1 MEELNKFLTE
11 VIHNC
16 AKCQHCAFYHTLDK
30 KTDFC
35 FFAFECI
42 RKNFSFYQ
50 KRDEGMK
57 YKCVIMQELED
68 TNVANPYLIVKSS
81 DRAEELCL
89 ELESQN
95 PGFIFWWYPCAEEE

>member
-1 MEELNKFLTE
+1 MELLNKFLTE
-11 VIHNC
+11 IVANC
-16 AKCQHCAFYHTLDK
+16 TKCKNCTFCHCTG
-30 KTDFC
+30 KTKFC

-42 RKNFSFYQ
+42 RKDFSFYQ
-50 KRDEGMK
+50 KKEVGRMT
-57 YKCVIMQELED
+57 KCIIMQELED

-95 PGFIFWWYPCAEEE
+95 PGFIFWWYPCAEE

>member
-1 MEELNKFLTE
+1 MELLNEFLTE
-11 VIHNC
+11 VVANC
-16 AKCQHCAFYHTLDK
+16 TKCKNCTFCHCTG
-30 KTDFC
+30 KTKFC

-42 RKNFSFYQ
+42 RKDFSFYQ
-50 KRDEGMK
+50 ERRNEGMK

-68 TNVANPYLIVKSS
+68 TNIANPYLIVKSS

-95 PGFIFWWYPCAEEE
+95 PGFIFWWYPCAEE

>member
-1 MEELNKFLTE
+1 MELLNEFLTE
-11 VIHNC
+11 AVTNC
-16 AKCQHCAFYHTLDK
+16 TKCKHCTFCHSIDETK
-30 KTDFC
+30 FC
-35 FFAFECI
+35 FFAFDCI

-50 KRDEGMK
+50 KRDEGMN

-95 PGFIFWWYPCAEEE
+95 PGFIFWWYPCAEKEE